1 MQGNQREDIGARH
14 VQIQHLLAE
23 NGPTKVKDIA
33 EQLHFSDVTI
43 YRDIKKLEKEGIL
56 QLDNG
61 IVVLSRSFTSEI
73 PPSSRYESNLAAKEI
88 ICNKASE
95 FIRPDSTIIL
105 DDSSTVLP
113 LLDFIKKK
121 APLTVIT
128 NSVFAGEQLMS
139 ASGIRLYMTGGLYYP
154 WANAFHGH
162 MAIHALESLQ
172 ADICF
177 VSTTSV
183 TSRGAADSYDATAE
197 LKSAMLS
204 ISETKILLA
213 DSSKFRKRALYI
225 AGTLSDFDYVITDK
239 KPENIKPDQLAEAHT
254 QLITVGPEINAE
266 SSNEANKQP
275 RKVVS

>member
-1 MQGNQREDIGARH
+1 MQGTKREDIGARH

-33 EQLHFSDVTI
+33 QQLHFSDVTI

-61 IVVLSRSFTSEI
+61 MVVLSRSFTSEI

-88 ICNKASE
+88 ICARASQ

-113 LLDFIKKK
+113 LLDSIKKK

-162 MAIHALESLQ
+162 MAIHALQSLQ

-177 VSTTSV
+177 ISTTSV

-204 ISETKILLA
+204 ISEIKVLLA
-213 DSSKFRKRALYI
+213 DNSKFSKRALYI
-225 AGTLSDFDYVITDK
+225 AGTLADFDYIITDRT
-239 KPENIKPDQLAEAHT
+239 PESISPEQLEQAHT
-254 QLITVGPEINAE
+254 RLITVGAE
-266 SSNEANKQP
+266 NEGDEENVEA
-275 RKVVS
+275 R